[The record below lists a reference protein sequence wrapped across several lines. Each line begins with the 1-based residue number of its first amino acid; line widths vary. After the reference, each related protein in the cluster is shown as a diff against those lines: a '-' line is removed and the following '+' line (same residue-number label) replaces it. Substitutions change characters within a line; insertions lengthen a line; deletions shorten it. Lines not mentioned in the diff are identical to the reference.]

1 MTSFMFEIGNFK
13 IEKKR
18 IRIEKEIEIF
28 LMFSLTFD
36 EMLLMLTHSVLV
48 YVGVF
53 KCPCNVIHT
62 TLSLLYLIIE
72 PYSER
77 YE

>member
-1 MTSFMFEIGNFK
+1 
-13 IEKKR
+13 
-18 IRIEKEIEIF
+18 
-28 LMFSLTFD
+28 MFSLTFD
-36 EMLLMLTHSVLV
+36 EMLLMPTHSVLV

>member
-1 MTSFMFEIGNFK
+1 MFEIGNFK
-13 IEKKR
+13 IEKTDENRK
-18 IRIEKEIEIF
+18 KEIEIF

-36 EMLLMLTHSVLV
+36 EMLLMPTHSVLV

-72 PYSER
+72 PYIER